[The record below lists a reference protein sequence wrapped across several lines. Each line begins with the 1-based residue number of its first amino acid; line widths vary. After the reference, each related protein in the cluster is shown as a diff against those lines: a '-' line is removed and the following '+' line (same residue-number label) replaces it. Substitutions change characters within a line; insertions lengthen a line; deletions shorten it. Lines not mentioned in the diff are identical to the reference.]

1 MVETNL
7 RTVYSWEWAHGLIEE
22 ISRSRLHPE
31 YFCNVSWL
39 SSWLFSLPSP
49 PSLLTFQ
56 YEEKCVG
63 LVILGTQKR
72 RSGLLTWNAAYLN
85 QTGISSCDQSW
96 IEYNDV
102 LCKDGWEDACIE
114 ALMNFIE
121 ASTFTEFHISLA
133 KKPISWLNAVS
144 EHWYIETDK
153 HFAAKVNLDVSNA
166 TGHYSKNTKYQI
178 NRAIKSVTSRY
189 GSMNVHRAI
198 SIEEKRK
205 YFLLLAEFHIAKW
218 KDSEYGSGFQNPI
231 FTRHLNKLIEQF
243 PEQVDL
249 VSVSAGTTLL
259 GVSFNLIAGD
269 KIGFYCSGINYAIAD
284 KKIKPGYLL
293 HHKLI
298 EYYAQEGKTEYD
310 FLAGYSQYKKSMS
323 SDTYSLS
330 SINFTRKNLKGI
342 SIHWLRRCK
351 LRLRAYASKLPIPQ

>member
-1 MVETNL
+1 M
-7 RTVYSWEWAHGLIEE
+7 
-22 ISRSRLHPE
+22 
-31 YFCNVSWL
+31 
-39 SSWLFSLPSP
+39 
-49 PSLLTFQ
+49 
-56 YEEKCVG
+56 
-63 LVILGTQKR
+63 
-72 RSGLLTWNAAYLN
+72 TWNAAYLN
-85 QTGISSCDQSW
+85 QAGISSCDQSW

-102 LCKDGWEDACIE
+102 FCKDGWEDACVE

-121 ASTFTEFHISLA
+121 TSTFTEFHISLA
-133 KKPISWLNAVS
+133 KKPNSWLNAVS

-166 TGHYSKNTKYQI
+166 TSHYSKNTKYQI

-205 YFLLLAEFHIAKW
+205 YFLLLADFHIAKW

-249 VSVSAGTTLL
+249 VSVSAGNTLL

-293 HHKLI
+293 HHTLI

-323 SDTYSLS
+323 SDTYSLT
-330 SINFTRKNLKGI
+330 SINFTRKSLKGI
-342 SIHWLRRCK
+342 FIHWLRRSK